1 MWSKALTFLF
11 VVLNGLCLVT
21 AGAQPFDA
29 DIRQTADYKQ
39 GATWVPV
46 LLKDNAA
53 SYRSILGAGA
63 TSSPVPVAWSN
74 NIVSFTASGE
84 FRFDLVLAS
93 VPPPSIQLGT
103 NLTTESGEWIQSL
116 LYTEGGVPD
125 GDWRIT
131 SWAFPTLVGIVANFS
146 PRNMLALTNLSLPSL
161 QFIGGSFNVATV
173 PLLTNMN
180 LPALRTIVG
189 DFQPSMNTQVNLPAL
204 VSVGGGVFAS
214 GSLTNMSLPA
224 LKVVSGQFNPNLPGM
239 NSLSLPALEYV
250 GNTFNPA
257 ITNATNISLPEL
269 RQVGSNFSPSSL
281 PLVASMNLNL
291 LEAVGGSFTPQSMP
305 AVTNLSLPSLKVVG
319 AFQPSLAGITNLSMP
334 SLQRVNSTWSVTATN
349 LAHVT
354 LPTNGTLLNIS
365 SSVTMSGMKLTASS
379 VENILVALS
388 LLNGSNGTTAWSA
401 GRNVNLSGGTSSG
414 ASQLTATASNARA
427 VITNRGATVTLNP

>member
-1 MWSKALTFLF
+1 MKIVQYFIAVAFCIASPSH
-11 VVLNGLCLVT
+11 G
-21 AGAQPFDA
+21 Q
-29 DIRQTADYKQ
+29 RQTVMTDTNGVVVSPTNFWAN
-39 GATWVPV
+39 APV
-46 LLKDNAA
+46 SGGSQAG
-53 SYRSILGAGA
+53 SIA
-63 TSSPVPVAWSN
+63 
-74 NIVSFTASGE
+74 FTASGE

-93 VPPPSIQLGT
+93 VPPPKIQLGT
-103 NLTTESGEWIQSL
+103 NLVTTSGEWIQSL

-125 GDWRIT
+125 GDWRIS
-131 SWAFPTLVGIVANFS
+131 SWEFPTLMGIVANFS

-161 QFIGGSFNVATV
+161 QFIGGSFNVASV

-214 GSLTNMSLPA
+214 GSMTNISLPA
-224 LKVVSGQFNPNLPGM
+224 LKVVSGQFNPTLPSIS
-239 NSLSLPALEYV
+239 SLNLPALEYV
-250 GNTFNPA
+250 GNTFNPVV
-257 ITNATNISLPEL
+257 TNATNINLSAL
-269 RQVGSNFSPSSL
+269 RQVGSNFSPVSL
-281 PLVASMNLNL
+281 PLVASMNLNS
-291 LEAVGGSFTPQSMP
+291 LEAVGGNFAPQSMP
-305 AVTNLSLPSLKVVG
+305 ALTNLTLPSLKVVG

-365 SSVTMSGMKLTASS
+365 SSVTMSGMKLTAAS

-414 ASQLTATASNARA
+414 ASQLTATASNART